1 LSYFLLNILVKDDGS
16 ACLADF
22 GLMAIVLDP
31 ETTDMTASADEGAKG
46 TYRWM
51 GPELFYPTDFGT
63 SKLQLTKE
71 SDCYAF
77 GMVIY
82 EVSVSQYNTR
92 DRPHGS
98 R

>member
-1 LSYFLLNILVKDDGS
+1 MKKDGS

-31 ETTDMTASADEGAKG
+31 ESTDITTPTDGGAKG

-51 GPELFYPTDFGT
+51 SPELFYPSDFNI

-82 EVSVSQYNTR
+82 EVSS
-92 DRPHGS
+92 S
-98 R
+98 

>member
-1 LSYFLLNILVKDDGS
+1 MNILVKQDGS

-22 GLMAIVLDP
+22 GLMSIVLDP
-31 ETTDMTASADEGAKG
+31 ETTDITASTDGGTHG

-51 GPELFYPTDFGT
+51 SPELFYPNDFGLD
-63 SKLQLTKE
+63 KFQVTKE

-82 EVSVSQYNTR
+82 EVGGS
-92 DRPHGS
+92 PHEA
-98 R
+98 

>member
-1 LSYFLLNILVKDDGS
+1 MKDDGS

-22 GLMAIVLDP
+22 GLMSIVLGP
-31 ETTDMTASADEGAKG
+31 ETTDITTAGEGGAKG

-51 GPELFYPTDFGT
+51 GPELFYPNEYELSSF
-63 SKLQLTKE
+63 KLTKK

-82 EVSVSQYNTR
+82 EVSNLWYWAQFFPRLIDV
-92 DRPHGS
+92 
-98 R
+98 

>member
-1 LSYFLLNILVKDDGS
+1 MDILIKNDGS

-22 GLMAIVLDP
+22 GFASIVLDP
-31 ETTDMTASADEGAKG
+31 ETTDITTSSEGGTKG

-51 GPELFYPTDFGT
+51 SPELFFPKEFGLP
-63 SKLQLTKE
+63 SFKLTKK

-82 EVSVSQYNTR
+82 EVS
-92 DRPHGS
+92 GS
-98 R
+98 WYWARFFPRLIDVA

>member
-1 LSYFLLNILVKDDGS
+1 
-16 ACLADF
+16 
-22 GLMAIVLDP
+22 MAIVLDP
-31 ETTDMTASADEGAKG
+31 ETTDMTTSTDEGAKG

-51 GPELFYPTDFGT
+51 GPELFYPNDFGI

-71 SDCYAF
+71 TDCYAF

-92 DRPHGS
+92 DHLHGS